1 MPFFYTVSVVFYHD
15 IDAVQQCQQ
24 GGTAQTQFA
33 NSSFNLI
40 ILILSV
46 VMELFAIDKTS
57 TGYGQSHVLQEE
69 RVG

>member
-1 MPFFYTVSVVFYHD
+1 
-15 IDAVQQCQQ
+15 
-24 GGTAQTQFA
+24 
-33 NSSFNLI
+33 LI

-46 VMELFAIDKTS
+46 VMELFAIDKRS